1 LPTALHEA
9 ACASATDFAK
19 TSSVKE
25 SFDDT
30 RTAEQGRDCITSF
43 VKLLESFNQKGD
55 RYC

>member
-19 TSSVKE
+19 ASSVKE